1 MEQIGT
7 RCLAELE
14 AASHNRST
22 KHSLRQGVYLAI
34 TLMSA
39 SMTSHAA
46 TWGRQFAYVVQEDV
60 EQAKDYIVRVNVAT
74 GVVERRFDLGS
85 GLGGGR
91 LQLRSA
97 AASTALQ
104 RVFFVEAFR
113 ARLISLDIHSGAVS
127 QFSAD
132 NVPTGVVV
140 SPNGAYVYVAASYD
154 NTVLEF
160 DARNVTRGA
169 LRTIPVGN
177 RPVGIS
183 IRPDGAV
190 AYTANA
196 LGNSVTAIDV
206 SQNPPAIYS
215 LSLVNEKHTNP
226 RPLGIALDATG
237 TRAYVSL
244 GGDNSYVIA
253 LDTSEKQP
261 HLAADL
267 SVPSSAMSLG
277 DTKLGIATSPT
288 SSLLYAIAPGK
299 NQLSYY
305 DMGSDPPALGPV
317 SNTYPNSYPV
327 GVSVDGTGNRV
338 LVQGDGTPAGD
349 PNNGRL
355 FVYEARTGQQQWTLR
370 LGKGRALVGNVVL
383 EDDVLL
389 RDGFEP

>member
-1 MEQIGT
+1 
-7 RCLAELE
+7 
-14 AASHNRST
+14 
-22 KHSLRQGVYLAI
+22 
-34 TLMSA
+34 
-39 SMTSHAA
+39 
-46 TWGRQFAYVVQEDV
+46 
-60 EQAKDYIVRVNVAT
+60 VRT
-74 GVVERRFDLGS
+74 
-85 GLGGGR
+85 
-91 LQLRSA
+91 
-97 AASTALQ
+97 
-104 RVFFVEAFR
+104 
-113 ARLISLDIHSGAVS
+113 
-127 QFSAD
+127 
-132 NVPTGVVV
+132 
-140 SPNGAYVYVAASYD
+140 YVAASYD

-190 AYTANA
+190 VYTAKCA
-196 LGNSVTAIDV
+196 GHSVTAIDV

-244 GGDNSYVIA
+244 GGDNAYVIA

-305 DMGSDPPALGPV
+305 DMGSDSCSGTRLKHIPKLLSGWR
-317 SNTYPNSYPV
+317 V
-327 GVSVDGTGNRV
+327 GRWHRESCAR
-338 LVQGDGTPAGD
+338 AGRRD
-349 PNNGRL
+349 AGR
-355 FVYEARTGQQQWTLR
+355 RPQQRSTFCL
-370 LGKGRALVGNVVL
+370 
-383 EDDVLL
+383 
-389 RDGFEP
+389 

>member
-1 MEQIGT
+1 LVADWVAVACNCGRGGQHSV
-7 RCLAELE
+7 
-14 AASHNRST
+14 AA
-22 KHSLRQGVYLAI
+22 
-34 TLMSA
+34 
-39 SMTSHAA
+39 
-46 TWGRQFAYVVQEDV
+46 
-60 EQAKDYIVRVNVAT
+60 RV
-74 GVVERRFDLGS
+74 
-85 GLGGGR
+85 
-91 LQLRSA
+91 
-97 AASTALQ
+97 
-104 RVFFVEAFR
+104 FVEAFR

-383 EDDVLL
+383 KMMCFCAMDSNLEGRGSLARGMQKHGSSSATSMRPNVSHQASV
-389 RDGFEP
+389 PPAAASSPVCV